1 MHFEAFASQYTLPIW
16 LPFFAA
22 IITGVLSY
30 INRPARHFFTVLALL
45 VNVVLGVGL
54 LIRVASGTGEISP
67 SETLGQIAVPGV
79 TNPVALRIV
88 VDPAGALTML
98 VIGLVAWAATAS
110 LRPVFGRGL
119 SYPLIL
125 IAVGLLNGAVLSDT
139 LVMLICFLAP
149 LPGVLGGLVLFEEQA
164 RLPEIG
170 IAPPISPTPPSRWR
184 RLLTFRLPEEAPDAA
199 GMRIVVFLQTGVALL
214 LFAALIGG
222 ELKDKRLNLAALPP
236 DRSGMIIFCMLGALL
251 AWSAAV
257 PWHSWLVKAQG
268 RTAATV
274 AACLSGATIS
284 MGLLWLARI
293 FSTLDSGLL
302 NLSIPLPGFY
312 TVQTLL
318 VMLDW
323 RFLLVASG
331 ALTTLG
337 ASAGALLDRRIGH
350 VLAYA
355 ALCQIGLTVL
365 ALGAAMSISG
375 ANLTGFMIVMMAI
388 PAQALGITLLFL
400 CAGAVAYRIRESDL
414 QIRRPI
420 ATELPLT
427 LIAAIIAA
435 LSVAGLPPFF
445 GFVPRWMSY
454 ELLLQ
459 SPDWEVRFML
469 LLAVLGHVFL
479 GAALARLILGL
490 FMIEQPVFFKRL
502 AARGN
507 RLKPP
512 VILTPVRVPPAT
524 MLLAQQDHS
533 TRALA
538 YPLEDE
544 FTETAS
550 EREVSSA
557 QNGAGGAQIARKP
570 ESVAPDD
577 ATLPFPAVQP
587 TEADEST
594 NRQPNPQQQPPIA
607 PEPNTGSEPA
617 GQDGHQPPFGSDRQ
631 VLGSTAGATTG
642 LPLPEV
648 RFGTERL
655 DLLWPMI
662 VIVLLLLVL
671 GLVPQLIAVP
681 LTQSIDQTGH
691 VAAIWGW
698 DWKQFTFAGTESALI
713 AGVLVLLGLLG
724 SLIFALARPALESFT
739 NHPYFKYVAIMLRGF
754 SWLLSSGW
762 LDLYRIARLIVMAL
776 AGAVAAALDA
786 TLGRAT
792 R

>member
-1 MHFEAFASQYTLPIW
+1 MHFEAFASQYTLPIL
-16 LPFFAA
+16 LPFLAA

-54 LIRVASGTGEISP
+54 LIRIAGETGEIAP
-67 SETLGQIAVPGV
+67 TQMLGQIAVPGIA
-79 TNPVALRIV
+79 NPVALRIV

-110 LRPVFGRGL
+110 LRPVFGHGL

-149 LPGVLGGLVLFEEQA
+149 LPGVLGGLVLFEQQA

-170 IAPPISPTPPSRWR
+170 IAPPVAPPQTSRWR
-184 RLLTFRLPEEAPDAA
+184 RWLTIRLPQEATDAA
-199 GMRIVVFLQTGVALL
+199 GMRMVIFLETGVALL

-222 ELKDKRLNLAALPP
+222 ELKDKQVNLAALPP

-251 AWSAAV
+251 AWVAAV

-268 RTAATV
+268 RTAETV

-293 FSTLDSGLL
+293 FSTLDFGLL
-302 NLSIPLPGFY
+302 NLHIPLPGFY
-312 TVQTLL
+312 SVQTLQIA
-318 VMLDW
+318 LDW

-337 ASAGALLDRRIGH
+337 ASAGALLDRRTGH
-350 VLAYA
+350 VLGYT

-365 ALGAAMSISG
+365 ALGAAATIAG

-388 PAQALGITLLFL
+388 PAQALGVTLLFL
-400 CAGAVAYRIRESDL
+400 CAAVVAYRIREADL
-414 QIRRPI
+414 QIPRPV
-420 ATELPLT
+420 ATDLPLT

-435 LSVAGLPPFF
+435 LSVAGIPPFF

-469 LLAVLGHVFL
+469 LLAVVSHVLL
-479 GAALARLILGL
+479 GAALARLVLGL
-490 FMIEQPVFFKRL
+490 FMVEQPVFFKRL
-502 AARGN
+502 AERGN
-507 RLKPP
+507 RSKPP
-512 VILTPVRVPPAT
+512 VILTPVRVPPAAV
-524 MLLAQQDHS
+524 LLSQQDHS

-538 YPLEDE
+538 YPLEEE
-544 FTETAS
+544 FTE
-550 EREVSSA
+550 SSTETELSA
-557 QNGAGGAQIARKP
+557 TKNGTGGAEVAHNP
-570 ESVAPDD
+570 EPVQPDD
-577 ATLPFPAVQP
+577 ATLPFPTVQP
-587 TEADEST
+587 AEPGESSNYRT
-594 NRQPNPQQQPPIA
+594 NPQPHPPLSQESN
-607 PEPNTGSEPA
+607 PGSDST
-617 GQDGHQPPFGSDRQ
+617 GQDGHQPPLGSDRQ
-631 VLGSTAGATTG
+631 ILGSASGTNTRLPIPELRIGA
-642 LPLPEV
+642 
-648 RFGTERL
+648 ERL
-655 DLLWPMI
+655 DLLYPMI

-671 GLVPQLIAVP
+671 GMVPQLIAVP

-691 VAAIWGW
+691 VEALWGW
-698 DWKQFTFAGTESALI
+698 DWKQFTFAGMETALI
-713 AGVLVLLGLLG
+713 AGVLILLGLLG

-739 NHPYFKYVAIMLRGF
+739 NHPYFKYLAMVLRGF

-762 LDLYRIARLIVMAL
+762 LDLYRIARLIVMAI